1 MVERVDVE
9 RVVGVFDGVPYGGD
23 GVGGGEEE
31 EGDGQGDIQG
41 KKGEEKERNGSGKG
55 ERRFSCRVRYPLHI
69 FHLPESGLKVLLL
82 TYTLGLRLGS
92 RMLCKPC
99 TMLASLIYLST
110 LRRS

>member
-1 MVERVDVE
+1 
-9 RVVGVFDGVPYGGD
+9 
-23 GVGGGEEE
+23 
-31 EGDGQGDIQG
+31 
-41 KKGEEKERNGSGKG
+41 
-55 ERRFSCRVRYPLHI
+55 
-69 FHLPESGLKVLLL
+69 LKVLLL